1 MSNNNKKPMFSE
13 STQLLWT
20 CLISST
26 VFFGLYAMINMFV
39 KQGTTWLG
47 IDLNKWIGIG
57 IFIINLIFILIV
69 LIFYKKKKDL
79 EKSFAEKTLQLEKAM
94 TGMMKDVEFPACSH
108 SPVDLLLGVQRA
120 HTIFLI
126 FPQAFCKRI
135 STIFA
140 T

>member
-20 CLISST
+20 CLVSST

-79 EKSFAEKTLQLEKAM
+79 EKSFAEN
-94 TGMMKDVEFPACSH
+94 
-108 SPVDLLLGVQRA
+108 
-120 HTIFLI
+120 
-126 FPQAFCKRI
+126 
-135 STIFA
+135 
-140 T
+140 